1 MSTLGPRNFGIS
13 LKCGLAFNFYF
24 NIALKF
30 ERFPQVCADGAG
42 GPGAKWETENWKPR
56 GEELR

>member
-1 MSTLGPRNFGIS
+1 MLLLLLLMSADTTSTLGARNFGIS

-30 ERFPQVCADGAG
+30 ERFPQVCKGH
-42 GPGAKWETENWKPR
+42 
-56 GEELR
+56 GEMELGN